1 MGLNLEES
9 PTVQFRVEKKVR
21 EHMFEIAKAM
31 LEDGCEKEKIL
42 KWTKISEEEFEW
54 EVEKGS
60 ILKEMKEKSRE
71 LYKKEVHSYTNMKIE
86 VDHDYI
92 LRRKIYT
99 LDIFIHIKEL
109 GSLHFIKYKFDKENL
124 KIEEREQYIVG
135 PNSSRTLLGMLL
147 Q

>member
-9 PTVQFRVEKKVR
+9 PTVQFMVEKKAR
-21 EHMFEIAKAM
+21 EHRFEIAKAM

-54 EVEKGS
+54 EVEKAS

-71 LYKKEVHSYTNMKIE
+71 LYKKEVDSYKNVEIK

-92 LRRKIYT
+92 LRRKTYI
-99 LDIFIHIKEL
+99 LDIFIHINEL
-109 GSLHFIKYKFDKENL
+109 GSLHFIQYKFNKENL
-124 KIEEREQYIVG
+124 NIEERNQHIVG
-135 PNSSRTLLGMLL
+135 PNSSKTILGILL